1 MPAIGRSGS
10 SEPAHPHPPPQ
21 EGRKDEMRA
30 RLDLKKPLTA
40 DAHQLPQA
48 AGIDGA
54 PPEPWRLE
62 SEYKPFFT
70 QVGTA
75 IPNRQHNR
83 LVMVVPLLLLV
94 IILLFVFAYI
104 ASK

>member
-10 SEPAHPHPPPQ
+10 SEPPK
-21 EGRKDEMRA
+21 EERKDEMRA

-40 DAHQLPQA
+40 DAQPIPEA
-48 AGIDGA
+48 AGIDGVA
-54 PPEPWRLE
+54 PERWRLE
-62 SEYKPFFT
+62 GEYKPFFT
-70 QVGTA
+70 QVGKA
-75 IPNRQHNR
+75 VPNRQHHR

-94 IILLFVFAYI
+94 AILLFIFAYF

>member
-40 DAHQLPQA
+40 DAHQVPQA
-48 AGIDGA
+48 AGSAGSSA
-54 PPEPWRLE
+54 GPV
-62 SEYKPFFT
+62 S
-70 QVGTA
+70 
-75 IPNRQHNR
+75 
-83 LVMVVPLLLLV
+83 
-94 IILLFVFAYI
+94 
-104 ASK
+104 